1 MYNIYKASVSPGWEQ
16 QIMPYNVY
24 LRLQRQP
31 SHLNGR
37 TLDRRQV

>member
-1 MYNIYKASVSPGWEQ
+1 MYDIYKASVSLGLAQ
-16 QIMPYNVY
+16 QIV
-24 LRLQRQP
+24 LP